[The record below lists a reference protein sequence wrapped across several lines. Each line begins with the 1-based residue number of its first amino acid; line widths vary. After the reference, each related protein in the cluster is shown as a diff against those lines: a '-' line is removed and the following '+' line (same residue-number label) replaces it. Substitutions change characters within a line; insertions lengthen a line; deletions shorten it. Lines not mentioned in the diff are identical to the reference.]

1 MTRRLHSLLQHD
13 SEHVGRVVRTQISL
27 VQRRLN
33 SLRSLHLT
41 FQANGQTGA
50 VDTSKLWTDYGAR
63 AHVTRHV
70 LSLTHLPTVLNL
82 LRALSIEFNLSR
94 LDVLSSVGRRLR
106 KKETATAAASALHI
120 TAVVILTTCHGI
132 ASAQFL
138 HNTPAAGA
146 IFAVGSLVR
155 LILSGRPRDR
165 FQLFFF
171 RLNSR
176 FVCFILLQLLS
187 KICVHF
193 SALTKAGVAAA
204 GHPFAVLCNQTRY
217 ALTFGVE
224 MVGIGT
230 TFGAKRG
237 GAG

>member
-33 SLRSLHLT
+33 GLRSLHLT

-50 VDTSKLWTDYGAR
+50 VDASKLWTDNGAR

-106 KKETATAAASALHI
+106 KKETATAAPKKSEKILHRRR
-120 TAVVILTTCHGI
+120 GE
-132 ASAQFL
+132 
-138 HNTPAAGA
+138 
-146 IFAVGSLVR
+146 
-155 LILSGRPRDR
+155 
-165 FQLFFF
+165 
-171 RLNSR
+171 
-176 FVCFILLQLLS
+176 CFIFVNQS
-187 KICVHF
+187 
-193 SALTKAGVAAA
+193 
-204 GHPFAVLCNQTRY
+204 GHRNACINSQGRSRIQKPGKCRHRKVSER
-217 ALTFGVE
+217 
-224 MVGIGT
+224 
-230 TFGAKRG
+230 
-237 GAG
+237 